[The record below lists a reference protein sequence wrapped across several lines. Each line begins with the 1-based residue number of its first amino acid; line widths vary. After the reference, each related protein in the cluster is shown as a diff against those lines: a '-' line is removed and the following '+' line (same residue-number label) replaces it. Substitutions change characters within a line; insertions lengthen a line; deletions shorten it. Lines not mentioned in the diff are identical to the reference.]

1 MPATVHNLSVATR
14 DQLDAAI
21 QGYIAQGYV
30 VSNRTETSVTL
41 FKKKEFNVVWAIVGF
56 FACLLPLLIYTIV
69 YAAES
74 DKMVI
79 VSIEGSASS
88 VIWSDDKRLWWTG
101 QTWRSVSD
109 ELPAGVPVS
118 DDGRLF
124 WDGGSWQPVT
134 EPQQL
139 GEATSGEPGTRLTEH
154 LGEPNGARGER
165 GD

>member
-30 VSNRTETSVTL
+30 ISNRTETSVTL

-79 VSIEGSASS
+79 VSVEGSASS

-101 QTWRSVSD
+101 QTWRNVSD

-124 WDGGSWQPVT
+124 WDGASWRPVK

-139 GEATSGEPGTRLTEH
+139 GETTSGEPGTRLTEP
-154 LGEPNGARGER
+154 LDEPDGTQGER